1 MNILVTGSEGFI
13 GKHLVERL
21 KLDGHKVEGWDIV
34 DGQDTCDTSLSPSK
48 KLDAIFHLACPVDP
62 GNYKEVALDTIRASV
77 LGTMNILKLAVNN
90 SAKFLYVSS
99 SEVYGEQKK
108 RDFKEDDLSIIDPSS
123 KRSFY
128 DSSKVVGE
136 VLTTIYHNYYN
147 LDTRIVRPFN
157 IYGPGMRAT
166 DNRVI
171 PSFMRKIK
179 NNESIQITGTGENTR
194 SFCYI
199 SDFVECILRT
209 MFYPNT
215 NGETFNIGTIREIS
229 IKQLVEILDYKKV
242 EYIPARTDEQV
253 RRRPI
258 ISKVKEILNWKP
270 TTSLEKGLELT
281 WQSYL

>member
-108 RDFKEDDLSIIDPSS
+108 RDFKEDDLSIIDPCSI
-123 KRSFY
+123 
-128 DSSKVVGE
+128 VVFCME
-136 VLTTIYHNYYN
+136 L
-147 LDTRIVRPFN
+147 P
-157 IYGPGMRAT
+157 
-166 DNRVI
+166 I
-171 PSFMRKIK
+171 PSSSSAHR
-179 NNESIQITGTGENTR
+179 ENFR
-194 SFCYI
+194 NAA
-199 SDFVECILRT
+199 DFLLIVAEDTPCAFRLSR
-209 MFYPNT
+209 Y
-215 NGETFNIGTIREIS
+215 
-229 IKQLVEILDYKKV
+229 
-242 EYIPARTDEQV
+242 
-253 RRRPI
+253 
-258 ISKVKEILNWKP
+258 
-270 TTSLEKGLELT
+270 
-281 WQSYL
+281 